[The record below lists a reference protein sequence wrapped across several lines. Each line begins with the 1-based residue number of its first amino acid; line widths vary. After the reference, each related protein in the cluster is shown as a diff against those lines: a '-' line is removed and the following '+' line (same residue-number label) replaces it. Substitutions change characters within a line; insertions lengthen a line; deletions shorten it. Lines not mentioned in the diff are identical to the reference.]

1 MKFNDLL
8 KKLINKPD
16 SREVAK
22 KRLKFALV
30 YDKLEVSD
38 TMLENLQNELL
49 EVISRYFEIDQ
60 TSMNLD
66 IQRSEDY
73 SALVFNT
80 PILAAKHQNSPE
92 AAQPRAG

>member
-8 KKLINKPD
+8 KKLLNKQD
-16 SREVAK
+16 SRELAK

-38 TMLENLQNELL
+38 GMLQNLQEELL
-49 EVISRYFEIDQ
+49 EVISRYFEIDRNA
-60 TSMNLD
+60 MNLD
-66 IQRSEDY
+66 IQRSDEY

-80 PILAAKHQNSPE
+80 PILAARHQNDPS
-92 AAQPRAG
+92 AA

>member
-1 MKFNDLL
+1 MKLNDLL
-8 KKLINKPD
+8 KKLVSKPE

-38 TMLENLQNELL
+38 TMLESLQQELL
-49 EVISRYFEIDQ
+49 DVIGRYFEIDRK
-60 TSMNLD
+60 SMNLD
-66 IQRSEDY
+66 IQRHDDY

-80 PILAAKHQNSPE
+80 PILSAKHRNKEE
-92 AAQPRAG
+92 AVASTAG

>member
-1 MKFNDLL
+1 MKLNDLL
-8 KKLINKPD
+8 KKLIKKPD

-38 TMLENLQNELL
+38 DMLNNLQQELL
-49 EVISRYFEIDQ
+49 EVISRYFEIDRE
-60 TSMNLD
+60 SINLD
-66 IQRSEDY
+66 IQRSDDY

-80 PILAAKHQNSPE
+80 PILSAKHQQGTS
-92 AAQPRAG
+92 AA

>member
-1 MKFNDLL
+1 MKLNDLL
-8 KKLINKPD
+8 KKLVSKPE

-38 TMLENLQNELL
+38 TMLESLQQELL
-49 EVISRYFEIDQ
+49 DVIGRYFEIDRK
-60 TSMNLD
+60 SMNLD
-66 IQRSEDY
+66 IQRHNDY

-80 PILAAKHQNSPE
+80 PILSAKHRNKEE
-92 AAQPRAG
+92 AVASTAG

>member
-1 MKFNDLL
+1 MKLNDLL
-8 KKLINKPD
+8 KKLINKPE
-16 SREVAK
+16 SRQVAK

-38 TMLENLQNELL
+38 NMLDNLQKELL

-60 TSMNLD
+60 DSMNLD
-66 IQRSEDY
+66 IQRSDDY

-80 PILAAKHQNSPE
+80 PILSAKHCQRTS
-92 AAQPRAG
+92 AA